1 MPLEFLVH
9 EADWPWAM
17 TELVHDPLISF
28 ATSFDEEWSPNF
40 PGRVTRGAAV
50 FKTMIDRVCFA
61 QISEISGEKC

>member
-1 MPLEFLVH
+1 
-9 EADWPWAM
+9 M

-40 PGRVTRGAAV
+40 PGRVTKGAAV